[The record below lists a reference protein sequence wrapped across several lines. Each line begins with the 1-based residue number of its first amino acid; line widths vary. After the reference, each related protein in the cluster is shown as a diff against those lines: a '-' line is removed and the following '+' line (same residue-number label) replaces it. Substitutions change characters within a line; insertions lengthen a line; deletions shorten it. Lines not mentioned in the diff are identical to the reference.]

1 MRLWISASLTQ
12 PSLDALNP
20 LWPDDAAAAV
30 VVLDHEAVVAVTP
43 AAARLGVRPGMRK
56 KGAGALA
63 PHAEFVQR
71 DAARERQ
78 LLEAAALAMLQYTPE
93 VALGPDASLLLDVG
107 AGLRVF
113 GGPAALCRRIR
124 DSLRQLGCHAR
135 LGMGPTAHGAWLLAA
150 RATPGPRRV
159 LRETP
164 LIRRIAN
171 LPCLLLPPARPH
183 RDWLDGIGCR
193 TVAAL
198 MKLPRSGLQRRC
210 GRELLDL
217 LDQACGRKPE
227 LFTWVQAPPE
237 FSARVE
243 LLFRI
248 DHAPAVLV
256 VARRLVQQLA
266 GWLHASQTATN
277 AIVLVLEHERGRYAR
292 PPTRLTVS
300 LANPGWEADHL
311 LRLLKEHLDRM
322 AMEAP
327 AIAIGLH
334 ADAIVPRAT
343 PSETLFTDPG
353 GTPADHDRLLELLV
367 ARLGPDRV
375 LAARPLADHRPEVA
389 SRWLPALDR
398 GRPDAEAC
406 GFAAER
412 PLWLLRQPIP
422 LVMRQHRPYYGTPL
436 RLVRG
441 PERIESGWWDGAPIA
456 RDYFVAEST
465 DRIRYWIYLDQAL
478 EEPRWYLHGL
488 YA

>member
-1 MRLWISASLTQ
+1 
-12 PSLDALNP
+12 
-20 LWPDDAAAAV
+20 

-124 DSLRQLGCHAR
+124 DSLRQLGCHAQV
-135 LGMGPTAHGAWLLAA
+135 GMGPTAYGAWLLAA

-159 LRETP
+159 LRLP
-164 LIRRIAN
+164 ALMRRVAG

-183 RDWLDGIGCR
+183 REWLDGIGCR
-193 TVAAL
+193 TLAAL
-198 MKLPRSGLQRRC
+198 LKLPRSGLQRRC
-210 GRELLDL
+210 GHELLAL
-217 LDQACGRKPE
+217 LDRICGHKPD
-227 LFTWVQAPPE
+227 LFTWIQAPPE
-237 FSARVE
+237 FSARLE
-243 LLFRI
+243 LLARI
-248 DHAPAVLV
+248 DHAPAVLA

-266 GWLHASQTATN
+266 GWLRASQAAAG
-277 AIVLVLEHERGRYAR
+277 AIVLVLEHERGRHAR
-292 PPTRLTVS
+292 PPTLLTVA
-300 LANPGWEADHL
+300 LAHPAWEADHL
-311 LRLLKEHLDRM
+311 LHLLKEHLDRLVL
-322 AMEAP
+322 EAP
-327 AIAIGLH
+327 AIAVGLRT
-334 ADAIVPRAT
+334 DAIVPRAA

-353 GTPADHDRLLELLV
+353 GTPADHERLLELLV

-375 LAARPLADHRPEVA
+375 LTARPLADHRPEVA

-412 PLWLLRQPIP
+412 PLWLLQQPIA
-422 LVMRQHRPYYGTPL
+422 LIMRQQRPYYGTPL

-441 PERIESGWWDGAPIA
+441 PERIESGWWDGAPVA

-478 EEPRWYLHGL
+478 DEPRWYLHGL